1 MESWLVD
8 DVAMDSEAR
17 PLTRTEM
24 TRLESEST
32 SLDKAI
38 AKGDFQ
44 AVWYLLECKK
54 ADPNAYFRVAY
65 FLRDVGRPLV
75 RDIEYVLRSPLGLC
89 IFYQDRGDRRMAYV
103 KCFKLLLMYG
113 ANPILPCRLPLL
125 RPEQEEEEQQ
135 DIWFKEEQHVP
146 LVEMLSESGQYFSE
160 AHLWMLKLLLADER
174 TQPQLEIENED
185 GQRALE
191 SILQMPRHNMLRG
204 SGYELCVAAVELFLA
219 KGADARVGPLLYTAI
234 VHVDNPQACVLLCT
248 MLLDAGANPNAVV
261 EYISVVESPLMAA
274 IEYQHTEQSLLLMQ
288 LLLNHGADPRGSMHA
303 LYTAAK
309 SHRESKKKLRLLL
322 THGADPL
329 FRPQEGDGRTL
340 LEHMDDADLLWPRH
354 TADNVRRAWEGDP
367 FSASMTPRMHR
378 ERETQPSSSRAI
390 KRSRVKSRAAS
401 SSSSSSSSSS
411 ND

>member
-17 PLTRTEM
+17 PLTRAEM

-44 AVWYLLECKK
+44 AVWYLLERQK

-65 FLRDVGRPLV
+65 FLRDVGLV
-75 RDIEYVLRSPLGLC
+75 RDIEHVLRSPLGLC
-89 IFYQDRGDRRMAYV
+89 IFYQGPGDRRMAYV

-113 ANPILPCRLPLL
+113 ANPTLPCRLPH
-125 RPEQEEEEQQ
+125 PEQEE
-135 DIWFKEEQHVP
+135 DSWFKEEQHLP
-146 LVEMLSESGQYFSE
+146 LIEMLTESRESFSE
-160 AHLWMLKLLLADER
+160 AHLWMLKLLLADPR

-191 SILQMPRHNMLRG
+191 SILQMPRYNLLRG

-234 VHVDNPQACVLLCT
+234 VRLDNPQVCVLLCT

-261 EYISVVESPLMAA
+261 QFISEIRSPLMAA
-274 IEYQHTEQSLLLMQ
+274 IDYRHTEQSLLLMQ
-288 LLLNHGADPRGSMHA
+288 LLLNKGADPRGSMHA
-303 LYTAAK
+303 LYVAAK
-309 SHRESKKKLRLLL
+309 SHRESKKKLRMLL

-329 FRPQEGDGRTL
+329 FRPQEGGATL
-340 LEHMDDADLLWPRH
+340 LEHMEHADLLWARD
-354 TADNVRRAWEGDP
+354 TADNVRRAWEGEP

-401 SSSSSSSSSS
+401 SSSSSSSSN